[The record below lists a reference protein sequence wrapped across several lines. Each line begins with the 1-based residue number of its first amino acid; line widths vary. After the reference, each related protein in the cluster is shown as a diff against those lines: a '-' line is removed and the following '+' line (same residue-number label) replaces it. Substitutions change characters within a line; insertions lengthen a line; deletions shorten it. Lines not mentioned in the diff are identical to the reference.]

1 MSSYL
6 RSWLAPVVGPTV
18 PSTANASASSS
29 SEVPGPTINLSE
41 PSPPASESGKD
52 NVDEEDDDAPPP
64 FPLPNSI
71 QRSSGSSQPP
81 SITTTLNTVP
91 AASASTS
98 PSRQRSPSPDSKR
111 MPPPRLPAVRLPTVS
126 TNGLLASNGATQRG
140 TPNTI
145 SIPTTGGLALPP
157 STTKRMPNVNTK
169 GKVRAKVALAPG
181 HGALDWASLKSSGVD
196 LRGVTELQRVTP
208 SMLKEHRSR
217 DDAWSAFGGKVY
229 NITPYLPYHP
239 GGEKELMRVAGRDG
253 TKLFA
258 TTHAWVNLDFMLDGC
273 LVGFLVPE
281 E

>member
-6 RSWLAPVVGPTV
+6 RSWLAPVIG
-18 PSTANASASSS
+18 STTNDSAGSN
-29 SEVPGPTINLSE
+29 SETPGPTINLSE
-41 PSPPASESGKD
+41 PSPPGSASGD
-52 NVDEEDDDAPPP
+52 IEDDDLPPP

-71 QRSSGSSQPP
+71 QRSSGSGQSNSTTVISNVTP
-81 SITTTLNTVP
+81 SPGVQD
-91 AASASTS
+91 A
-98 PSRQRSPSPDSKR
+98 QKRSPSPDSKS
-111 MPPPRLPAVRLPTVS
+111 MPPPRLPTVRIPTVS
-126 TNGLLASNGATQRG
+126 TNGLLASTSSTQQR
-140 TPNTI
+140 NTM
-145 SIPTTGGLALPP
+145 SVPSGGGLALPP
-157 STTKRMPNVNTK
+157 STTKPMPNVNTK
-169 GKVRAKVALAPG
+169 GKARAKVALAPG
-181 HGALDWASLKSSGVD
+181 HGALDWANLKSSGVD

-281 E
+281 QS

>member
-6 RSWLAPVVGPTV
+6 RGWLAPIVGTSV
-18 PSTANASASSS
+18 PSTTNNSANSN
-29 SEVPGPTINLSE
+29 SEAPGPTINLSE

-52 NVDEEDDDAPPP
+52 NEEDDDAPPP

-81 SITTTLNTVP
+81 TNIDTTP
-91 AASASTS
+91 ASNDPVTEG
-98 PSRQRSPSPDSKR
+98 RSSSPDSKR
-111 MPPPRLPAVRLPTVS
+111 MPPPRLPAVRLPNVS

-140 TPNTI
+140 NTI
-145 SIPTTGGLALPP
+145 SIPSAGGLALPP
-157 STTKRMPNVNTK
+157 STTKPMPNVNTK
-169 GKVRAKVALAPG
+169 GKARAKVALAPG

-196 LRGVTELQRVTP
+196 LRGVTELQRITP
-208 SMLKEHRSR
+208 SMLKEHRSK

-253 TKLFA
+253 SKLFA

-281 E
+281 Q

>member
-6 RSWLAPVVGPTV
+6 RTWLTPFVGTTV
-18 PSTANASASSS
+18 PSATHDANSN
-29 SEVPGPTINLSE
+29 SEAPGPTINLSE
-41 PSPPASESGKD
+41 PSPPASE
-52 NVDEEDDDAPPP
+52 VDAVDEDDDAPPP

-81 SITTTLNTVP
+81 SINIAANTTPATSAP
-91 AASASTS
+91 AA
-98 PSRQRSPSPDSKR
+98 RQRAPSPDSKR

-126 TNGLLASNGATQRG
+126 TDGLLASNNATQRG
-140 TPNTI
+140 NTI
-145 SIPTTGGLALPP
+145 SIPSTGGLALPP

-181 HGALDWASLKSSGVD
+181 HGALDWANLKSSGVD

-229 NITPYLPYHP
+229 NITSYLPYHP

-253 TKLFA
+253 SKLFA

>member
-6 RSWLAPVVGPTV
+6 RTWLAPIVGTTV
-18 PSTANASASSS
+18 SSTTNGSANSISEAS
-29 SEVPGPTINLSE
+29 GPTINLSE

-52 NVDEEDDDAPPP
+52 NGDTVDEDDDAPPP

-71 QRSSGSSQPP
+71 QRSSGSSQTP
-81 SITTTLNTVP
+81 SITVNSSTTP
-91 AASASTS
+91 APGAPTA
-98 PSRQRSPSPDSKR
+98 RQRSPSPDSKR
-111 MPPPRLPAVRLPTVS
+111 MPPPRLPAIRLPTVS
-126 TNGLLASNGATQRG
+126 TNGLLASNSATQRG
-140 TPNTI
+140 NTI
-145 SIPTTGGLALPP
+145 SIPSAGGLALPP

-169 GKVRAKVALAPG
+169 GKVRAKVALSPG

-196 LRGVTELQRVTP
+196 LRGVSELQRITP